1 MQYRIRPFLL
11 KVGIRVRIKSIV
23 TDRYYE
29 QEEMVFITNPTQIAK
44 YLKSGAVMYDLLES
58 NGSLVAAFSK
68 KETKE
73 LYAKWQ
79 RREL

>member
-1 MQYRIRPFLL
+1 MKIRS
-11 KVGIRVRIKSIV
+11 VV

-29 QEEMVFITNPTQIAK
+29 QEEMVYITNTAQIAK
-44 YLKSGAVMYDLLES
+44 YLKHGAVLYDLIEVDGKLT
-58 NGSLVAAFSK
+58 GAFSK
-68 KETKE
+68 KETKD